1 MNRLKQKALLC
12 LLLLPTKESSQPAL
26 HYAFSYFYEPTH
38 VYVHTHTHTH
48 TRTHT
53 QSTNCKST
61 LGDWL
66 QGYRAPYARS
76 VHILESKTPRT
87 HLKEKNTGIWWF
99 SGTHTEALTFHAYG
113 RLKSNWKP
121 SAGRGALLQG
131 DSSPRRCSEQPL
143 YAYWHHQERLG
154 GRGYYGNQAMCWET
168 EAFNC
173 FNNFLGLELPGLGLL
188 SRGWR
193 LSQKRLMRHG
203 ARGLSTNSGS
213 LHCNV
218 TFEWQMPC
226 HDPMSNIHLTA
237 EALLESQVNK

>member
-1 MNRLKQKALLC
+1 MNHLKQKALLC

-26 HYAFSYFYEPTH
+26 HCAFSYFYEPTH

-193 LSQKRLMRHG
+193 LTEA
-203 ARGLSTNSGS
+203 ARETRSEGTLNKFGISSLQRDFWMTNAMPWPHEQYSPHSWSSAG
-213 LHCNV
+213 V
-218 TFEWQMPC
+218 TGQ
-226 HDPMSNIHLTA
+226 
-237 EALLESQVNK
+237 